1 MATLW
6 MLMIQAMNHAMA
18 GSFMPE
24 QGTAIAKRVD
34 NLYGFLLVISFVAC
48 AIVIGG
54 MVYFILKYKR
64 KSPNDKTAYI
74 THDTRLEILWSVIPL
89 IIFLIVFGWGWVIY
103 HDMRN
108 MPKNALEISVSGKQW
123 AWIAEYKNGVKSPDI
138 VVPVNRDVKIVLSS
152 EDVIHSFYVPSFRIK
167 QDAVPG
173 MYTAVW
179 FNADKLGEFHVFC
192 TEYCGT
198 SHSGMIAKV
207 KVVSQADFDKWLI
220 EESEVGSLPLAQRG
234 AKIFQTRACASCH
247 NVDSPAAKIGPSL
260 FKKFSVEEEMADGSK
275 VNVDE
280 NYIRESLMNPNA
292 KIVKGFAKPSVMP
305 SFQGQLSETELNALI
320 EYIKGLK

>member
-6 MLMIQAMNHAMA
+6 MLMNQAMA
-18 GSFMPE
+18 GTFMPE
-24 QGTAIAKRVD
+24 QGTAMAKRVD

-89 IIFLIVFGWGWVIY
+89 IIFLVVFAWGWILY
-103 HDMRN
+103 HDMRS
-108 MPKNALEISVSGKQW
+108 MPKNALEISVTGKQW
-123 AWIAEYKNGVKSPDI
+123 AWMAEYKNGVKSPDI
-138 VVPVNRDVKIVLSS
+138 VVPVNKDVKIVLSS
-152 EDVIHSFYVPSFRIK
+152 EDVIHSFFVPSFRIK

-198 SHSGMIAKV
+198 SHSGMLARV
-207 KVVSQADFDKWLI
+207 KVVSQEDFDKWLI
-220 EESEVGSLPLAQRG
+220 EESEVGSLPVAQRG
-234 AKIFQTRACASCH
+234 AKVFQTRACASCH
-247 NVDSPAAKIGPSL
+247 NVDNPAVKVGPSL
-260 FKKFSVEEEMADGSK
+260 FKKFGTEEELADGSK
-275 VNVDE
+275 VLVDE
-280 NYIRESLMNPNA
+280 NYIRESVTSPSA
-292 KIVKGFAKPSVMP
+292 KIVKGFASPSVMP
-305 SFQGQLSETELNALI
+305 SFQGQLSESELNALI
-320 EYIKGLK
+320 EYIKTLK